1 MKEKILIKSVMD
13 KKAMR
18 VFRAMIGTL
27 LSVAIILFLTLLVKK
42 EYKSSYFGTYL
53 DTGLHQALIEGNG
66 SALATFIVSCSLFLL
81 GFVVLI
87 VYLVHRKCE
96 ITVTEKNVRGK
107 AILGK
112 EVVLPIDMISAYLTR
127 SFMSTIAVS
136 TSSGLTKFAL
146 IGNYVEI
153 GNVLSA
159 MINERQ
165 ENTVKVENNIN
176 ASNSNME
183 DIVKLKNLLDMG
195 IITQEEFDAKKK
207 QLLGL

>member
-1 MKEKILIKSVMD
+1 
-13 KKAMR
+13 
-18 VFRAMIGTL
+18 
-27 LSVAIILFLTLLVKK
+27 
-42 EYKSSYFGTYL
+42 
-53 DTGLHQALIEGNG
+53 
-66 SALATFIVSCSLFLL
+66 
-81 GFVVLI
+81 
-87 VYLVHRKCE
+87 
-96 ITVTEKNVRGK
+96 
-107 AILGK
+107 
-112 EVVLPIDMISAYLTR
+112 
-127 SFMSTIAVS
+127 MSTIAVS